1 VPDYVALV
9 KAAYSSGKAA
19 DPKAKILAGAVMQSD
34 FEYVEKLYAAGIKGS
49 FDAFSIH
56 PYCEDRSP
64 MDPWKTEW
72 MRLSFIRGVPKVHD
86 VMLKYGDHSP
96 MWFTEFG
103 WSTSTTRNV
112 SSQANGVDEQVQAND
127 VALALAQV
135 PRWSYVETAIYY
147 NLINSG
153 TDRTSIYD
161 NYGLIRYDRTL
172 KPAYAAFKKA
182 ASKFTG
188 TTTSRPPTSSAGVAP
203 AGASLPA
210 TATVPAPSA
219 PAAPKAPAAKPKVR
233 RSGSLSVRRVGR
245 GLRIAGASSPRAKIK
260 LRIFR
265 VRHGK
270 RVGRPTFTLHTRARA
285 TGRFVLVKRSPRLEH
300 GSWRV
305 VASQLT

>member
-34 FEYVEKLYAAGIKGS
+34 FEYVEKLYAAGIKGN

-72 MRLSFIRGVPKVHD
+72 MRLSFIRGVPKVRD

-112 SSQANGVDEQVQAND
+112 SSQANGVDEQAQASD
-127 VALALAQV
+127 VTLALDQV
-135 PRWSYVETAIYY
+135 QRWSYVETAIYY

-153 TDRTSIYD
+153 DDRASLYG
-161 NYGLIRYDRTL
+161 NYGLVRYDRSV
-172 KPAYAAFKKA
+172 KPAYAAYKKA
-182 ASKFTG
+182 AKNFTG
-188 TTTSRPPTSSAGVAP
+188 SAARATGDSSSGGQARAGT
-203 AGASLPA
+203 SLPA
-210 TATVPAPSA
+210 TVTVPAPSTPTTPGA
-219 PAAPKAPAAKPKVR
+219 KAPKARK
-233 RSGSLSVRRVGR
+233 SGSLSVRRVGR
-245 GLRIAGASSPRAKIK
+245 GLRIAGASSPRAKIR

-265 VRHGK
+265 MRHGR
-270 RVGRPTFTLHTRARA
+270 RVSRPTFTLHARARGS
-285 TGRFVLVKRSPRLEH
+285 GRFVLVTRNPRLEH